1 MFISIIGPKELFGK
15 QLIKNFKKRG
25 IKYELLL
32 KRCKGKIRL

>member
-1 MFISIIGPKELFGK
+1 MIVSIIGPKGLFGK
-15 QLIKNFKKRG
+15 QQIKSFRKRG